1 MMYSWRVGATALLA
15 LLASCGGDNPVD
27 PDIEVEDQGIVLDLR
42 SLEVR
47 SPANVTVLLKAE
59 TSEGDPLAGL
69 TINSF
74 QILEDGEPISQFE
87 APRAFVPKPGKFVS
101 RTFLV
106 LDLSGSVV
114 ATTLSDLR
122 NAARV
127 FVNSTLP
134 SGPPFGDSEVG
145 IWWFDGAA
153 ELHSLAGLSDERD
166 PLLMA
171 IDAIDPAMSEDIST
185 NLHGAVI
192 EAVRLAAAAAAEDAR
207 QGIISSNAVVIF
219 TDGTD
224 RAARRSEAEALSSV
238 SANEETVAVYTIGLE
253 GEIRAESLEAI
264 GVDGFFSAASVDEL
278 VGAFEGVGQRIR
290 DEANSFY
297 FFDYCSPKRAGN
309 HRLTIGAAEGNRS
322 GSITTTFSA
331 SGFAGGCQAGASAS
345 VLAN

>member
-1 MMYSWRVGATALLA
+1 MTNRQRLGATALLA
-15 LLASCGGDNPVD
+15 LLTACGGDNPLEPEV
-27 PDIEVEDQGIVLDLR
+27 EVEDNGVVLDLR
-42 SLEVR
+42 SIEVR
-47 SPANVTVLLKAE
+47 TPSNVTVLLKAE

-74 QILEDGEPISQFE
+74 EILENGEPISQFE

-114 ATTLSDLR
+114 ATTLPDLQ

-134 SGPPFGDSEVG
+134 AGAPLGESEVG

-153 ELHSLAGLSDERD
+153 ELHPLAPVSDERG
-166 PLLMA
+166 PLLTA
-171 IDAIDPAMSEDIST
+171 IDDIDAGMSADIST

-192 EAVRLAAAAAAEDAR
+192 DAVRLAAASAAEDER
-207 QGIISSNAVVIF
+207 QEIISSNAVVIF

-224 RAARRSEAEALSSV
+224 RAARRTEAEALATV
-238 SANEETVAVYTIGLE
+238 AANDQTVAVYTIGLG

-264 GVDGFFSAASVDEL
+264 GTDGFFAPASVGEL
-278 VGAFEGVGQRIR
+278 VGAFEDVGARIQN
-290 DEANSFY
+290 EANSFY
-297 FFDYCSPKRAGN
+297 FFDYCSPKRAGD
-309 HRLTIGAAEGNRS
+309 HRLTIEAVQGSRS

-331 SGFAGGCQAGASAS
+331 SGFGGGCQAGG
-345 VLAN
+345 